1 MCFESATVNVALP
14 IKLNRGKKRGQQTN
28 KQTTTTKKTLICIA
42 RRNLLSSYV
51 YIYIYIYKSTVS
63 H

>member
-1 MCFESATVNVALP
+1 MCFESATVNVVLP

-28 KQTTTTKKTLICIA
+28 KQTNKQQQQKKTLICIA

-51 YIYIYIYKSTVS
+51 YIYICI
-63 H
+63 